1 VGPTK
6 QKRCKHSDVIMT
18 SPGQYTCGQ
27 KIWQKV
33 GRAAKQKG
41 LQLQWAEGHDRK
53 KHLAKKK
60 SK

>member
-1 VGPTK
+1 
-6 QKRCKHSDVIMT
+6 MT